1 MRTKLLASLTLLA
14 VLTPLTP
21 AQAVVMNGDFS
32 DPIDLNY
39 WTTEDLYSDLSSA
52 IPSAS
57 VSEVSEEAD
66 LQTQGYASAHPFVE
80 IVSLWQAVSIP
91 ADAGIVSFDIA
102 FAQGMVDAGGAGM
115 GFLDA
120 LFVSYFDD
128 LDLTGAHDLF
138 FLGVDDIGFF
148 DPNDP
153 FGPPPV
159 PDGFDPGTGL
169 YSFSFDISPAAGRT
183 GILVFDLLDDDDG
196 YFSSARV
203 DNVWIGSAPEPGTWL
218 LLTAGLAGALAGKR
232 RRNQPRGA

>member
-14 VLTPLTP
+14 VLTPLAP

-52 IPSAS
+52 IPSVS

-66 LQTQGYASAHPFVE
+66 LQTQGYENGNPFVE

-91 ADAGIVSFDIA
+91 VDAGILSFDIA
-102 FAQGMVDAGGAGM
+102 FARGAPDAGGAGM

-120 LFVSYFDD
+120 LFVSYLDDD
-128 LDLTGAHDLF
+128 LSGAFDLF
-138 FLGVDDIGFF
+138 FLGVDDFGFF

-159 PDGFDPGTGL
+159 PDGYDPVTGL

-183 GILVFDLLDDDDG
+183 GILFFDLLDDDDR

-203 DNVWIGSAPEPGTWL
+203 DNVWIGAAPEPGTWL
-218 LLTAGLAGALAGKR
+218 LLAAGLAGALAGKR
-232 RRNQPRGA
+232 RRNERRGA